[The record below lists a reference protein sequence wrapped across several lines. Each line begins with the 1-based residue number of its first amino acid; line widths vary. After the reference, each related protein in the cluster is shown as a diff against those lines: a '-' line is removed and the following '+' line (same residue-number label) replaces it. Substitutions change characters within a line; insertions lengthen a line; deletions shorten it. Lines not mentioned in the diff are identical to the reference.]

1 MNLWR
6 FWKISPKLV
15 GKPGKLF
22 SHENLHY
29 WKEAGRDIEFYECVM
44 HTKAHIAI
52 FIASIK
58 TSFYPLLCAKIIS
71 FLLMSK
77 MLHKRLLR
85 GQHVKIQFFL
95 AFQKDFTCCWSGT
108 VFENYSKCLIWILT
122 FWRFSTIFVLLKVTC
137 LVSLFDRKL
146 QLFKN
151 SPKSTIFGIFT
162 NYYLFQ

>member
-1 MNLWR
+1 MFCLSANFVDICENVNKYKNAGKFKNEFWR
-6 FWKISPKLV
+6 FWKIIFKLV

-22 SHENLHY
+22 SHENLQY
-29 WKEAGRDIEFYECVM
+29 LKEAGRDIEFYECVM

-95 AFQKDFTCCWSGT
+95 AFQKDFSCCWSST
-108 VFENYSKCLIWILT
+108 VFENISKCRI
-122 FWRFSTIFVLLKVTC
+122 
-137 LVSLFDRKL
+137 
-146 QLFKN
+146 
-151 SPKSTIFGIFT
+151 
-162 NYYLFQ
+162 